1 MHLNTI
7 FAPKAGWK
15 VESMCVPLQTE
26 LWSRFGSKGNII
38 ESLAPSLLEI
48 ILLFE
53 IISYPGHFM
62 PIHANSLS
70 K

>member
-15 VESMCVPLQTE
+15 VESMCVSLQTE

-38 ESLAPSLLEI
+38 ESLAPC
-48 ILLFE
+48 
-53 IISYPGHFM
+53 
-62 PIHANSLS
+62 
-70 K
+70 

>member
-26 LWSRFGSKGNII
+26 LLYEVVLGAR
-38 ESLAPSLLEI
+38 EI
-48 ILLFE
+48 
-53 IISYPGHFM
+53 
-62 PIHANSLS
+62 SLS
-70 K
+70 P